1 MATVYYD
8 TDADLSIIQAR
19 KIAVLG
25 YVLSGPRSTR

>member
-8 TDADLSIIQAR
+8 TDADLGVIQGR

-25 YVLSGPRSTR
+25 LAFLFYDRR